1 VILYNARLVKSGVA
15 AVVVT
20 AIFGIA
26 AFRAAEWSMT
36 TKTDAAGPDQ
46 IRALPATTS
55 ATGTGTETTKIIP
68 QLAIGSFDSGVT
80 KYSTI
85 VEVVN
90 TGDSDATVAGTF
102 YKEDGEVSPVA
113 MSTNVQG
120 QEFFTGNLPGI
131 TLPAGRVL
139 VISGGTLPA
148 TTPAPGLI
156 EWGKLTT
163 TGTVSI
169 STFFEVRDGTTNV
182 LYSRIGI
189 AASRP
194 DLSRFL
200 IPRVHTRSGL
210 DVAFALVNT
219 APNPASIT
227 ATLKDANGMNVAKR
241 TITMNGLTHQA
252 LFAHQ
257 FFSLSKESEDR
268 NYQYM
273 IFSSNSPSFA
283 AIALAF
289 EGGTQTSFPVDPLQ

>member
-1 VILYNARLVKSGVA
+1 
-15 AVVVT
+15 VVVT
-20 AIFGIA
+20 IIFGIA
-26 AFRAAEWSMT
+26 AFRAAEWSKT
-36 TKTDAAGPDQ
+36 ISTDAAGPDQ
-46 IRALPATTS
+46 IRAVPAS
-55 ATGTGTETTKIIP
+55 LTGTGSETTRVIP
-68 QLAIGSFDSGVT
+68 QVAIGSFDSGVT

-102 YKEDGEVSPVA
+102 YKEDGDVSPVA

-120 QEFFTGNLPGI
+120 RELFTGNLAAI

-139 VISGGTLPA
+139 VISGGTMPA
-148 TTPAPGLI
+148 TTPSPGLI
-156 EWGKLTT
+156 EWGKLIT
-163 TGTVSI
+163 TGAVSI
-169 STFFEVRDGTTNV
+169 STFFEVRDGTTGI

-194 DLSRFL
+194 DLSSFL
-200 IPRVHTRSGL
+200 IPRVHTKSGL

-219 APNPASIT
+219 GSNPASIT
-227 ATLKDANGMNVAKR
+227 ATLKDANGNTVAKR
-241 TITMNGLTHQA
+241 AISMNGRTHQA
-252 LFAHQ
+252 LFAQQ
-257 FFSLSKESEDR
+257 FFSLSNESEDR
-268 NYQYM
+268 NYQYI

>member
-1 VILYNARLVKSGVA
+1 VILYNARLVKSGAA

-26 AFRAAEWSMT
+26 AFTAAEWSKT
-36 TKTDAAGPDQ
+36 TSTDAAGPDQ
-46 IRALPATTS
+46 IRVMPAPATP
-55 ATGTGTETTKIIP
+55 AGTGSETIKIIP
-68 QLAIGSFDSGVT
+68 QVAIGSFDSGVT

-102 YKEDGEVSPVA
+102 YKEDGDVSPVA

-120 QEFFTGNLPGI
+120 RELFTGNLAAI

-139 VISGGTLPA
+139 VISGGTMPA
-148 TTPAPGLI
+148 TTPTPGLI
-156 EWGKLTT
+156 EWGKLIT

-169 STFFEVRDGTTNV
+169 STFFEVRDGTTGI

-194 DLSRFL
+194 DLSSFL
-200 IPRVHTRSGL
+200 IPRVHTKSGL

-219 APNPASIT
+219 GSSPASIT
-227 ATLKDANGMNVAKR
+227 ATLKDANGNNVAKR
-241 TITMNGLTHQA
+241 TISMNGRTHQA
-252 LFAHQ
+252 LFAQQ
-257 FFSLSKESEDR
+257 FFSLSNESEDR
-268 NYQYM
+268 NYQYI
-273 IFSSNSPSFA
+273 IFNSNSASFA